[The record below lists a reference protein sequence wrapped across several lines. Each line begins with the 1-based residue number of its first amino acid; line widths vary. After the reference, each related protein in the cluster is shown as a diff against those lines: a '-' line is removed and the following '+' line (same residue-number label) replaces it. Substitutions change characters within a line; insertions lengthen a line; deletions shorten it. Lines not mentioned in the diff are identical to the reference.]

1 MKNKLIWIDTLN
13 KHMDEVYNIT
23 DTGFC
28 NRIRTWDILYFL
40 NSKNNFKFEIQM
52 GESWWPELKEVLT
65 FPNTTLKK
73 EDRNLEREKKI
84 DDIKGDSEVINKET
98 LLLMSK
104 ENNFSLSDKNYYI
117 DVDFPFIT
125 EFLENNNSTNSGISS
140 IVFKDEEANNIIKE
154 KTKDLVGI
162 HIRRGRG
169 VRYKEKLD
177 TIPKNILDDYL
188 NFHIQFGEETYDYYI
203 YDYIEDDVY
212 YNLIDETLKLNPNQK
227 FYISHDLSDDLIKH
241 FSEKYGNKI
250 ITRQNFYHLIDKYEN
265 TGLNHIVDC
274 IDLICLS
281 NTKLV
286 VGSNHSTWSRFAQD
300 YKTKQKIEV
309 TLDFQIDEYLNL
321 YKEIN
326 K

>member
-1 MKNKLIWIDTLN
+1 M
-13 KHMDEVYNIT
+13 
-23 DTGFC
+23 
-28 NRIRTWDILYFL
+28 
-40 NSKNNFKFEIQM
+40 
-52 GESWWPELKEVLT
+52 
-65 FPNTTLKK
+65 
-73 EDRNLEREKKI
+73 
-84 DDIKGDSEVINKET
+84 
-98 LLLMSK
+98 
-104 ENNFSLSDKNYYI
+104 
-117 DVDFPFIT
+117 
-125 EFLENNNSTNSGISS
+125 
-140 IVFKDEEANNIIKE
+140 
-154 KTKDLVGI
+154 
-162 HIRRGRG
+162 
-169 VRYKEKLD
+169 
-177 TIPKNILDDYL
+177 
-188 NFHIQFGEETYDYYI
+188 
-203 YDYIEDDVY
+203 Y

-227 FYISHDLSDDLIKH
+227 FYISHDLSDNLIKH

>member
-13 KHMDEVYNIT
+13 KHMDEIYEIT

-28 NRIRTWDILYFL
+28 NRIRTWDMLYFL
-40 NSKNNFKFEIQM
+40 NSKNDFKFEIVM
-52 GESWWPELKEVLT
+52 GESWWPELKEVLE
-65 FPNTTLKK
+65 FPNTVLKN
-73 EDRNLEREKKI
+73 EDIDLDREKKVKNI
-84 DDIKGDSEVINKET
+84 ISDSEIINEEF
-98 LLLMSK
+98 LLTTNDFKL
-104 ENNFSLSDKNYYI
+104 ENKNYYV
-117 DVDFPFIT
+117 DVDYSFVSN
-125 EFLENNNSTNSGISS
+125 FLSKHNATNNGISS
-140 IVFKDEEANNIIKE
+140 IVFKDKEADSIIKE

-177 TIPKNILDDYL
+177 TIPKNMLDDYL

-227 FYISHDLSDDLIKH
+227 FYISHDLSDNLIKH

-309 TLDFQIDEYLNL
+309 TLDFEINEYLNL
-321 YKEIN
+321 YKEMN